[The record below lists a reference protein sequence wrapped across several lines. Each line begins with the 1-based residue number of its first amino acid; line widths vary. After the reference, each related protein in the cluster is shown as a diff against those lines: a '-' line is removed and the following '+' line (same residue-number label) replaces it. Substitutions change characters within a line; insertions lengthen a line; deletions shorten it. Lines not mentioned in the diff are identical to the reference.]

1 MIPPSV
7 TNSLLD
13 PFGPVEDWSSLLS
26 SRIAKIFAS
35 DSTGTKVALPVN
47 MLHGVYDAMKRLEAL
62 FTSGARF
69 ICEYFKFYEI
79 PMNFQN

>member
-13 PFGPVEDWSSLLS
+13 PLGPVEDWSSLLS

-35 DSTGTKVALPVN
+35 DSTETKVVLPVN
-47 MLHGVYDAMKRLEAL
+47 YVTWYLWRNEE
-62 FTSGARF
+62 TRSF
-69 ICEYFKFYEI
+69 IYKWCKI
-79 PMNFQN
+79 HL

>member
-1 MIPPSV
+1 MMPPSV
-7 TNSLLD
+7 TNSMLD

-47 MLHGVYDAMKRLEAL
+47 MLHGIYYAMKRLEAL
-62 FTSGARF
+62 FIEVQHS
-69 ICEYFKFYEI
+69 IVNI
-79 PMNFQN
+79 LNFMKNL